1 MRRQLDSGQLWSCR
15 LKRAVLFPSLLVLG
29 ITAWGQAL
37 ASLKLAEEKQCL
49 QCHAVD
55 KESIG
60 PSFREISAIYRT
72 VKHPERQLIDVMQ
85 LGSAAHL
92 GPMAGSARMPD
103 VSERPAI
110 SEQEAKQ
117 LARWILTGAR

>member
-1 MRRQLDSGQLWSCR
+1 M
-15 LKRAVLFPSLLVLG
+15 KRVVLFPSVLILAVLSCG
-29 ITAWGQAL
+29 HAV

-60 PSFREISAIYRT
+60 PSFRKISATYRT
-72 VKHPERQLIDVMQ
+72 VKNPERKLMDVMQ

-92 GPMAGSARMPD
+92 GPMAGNARMPD
-103 VSERPAI
+103 VSERPAL
-110 SEQEAKQ
+110 SEPEARQ
-117 LARWILTGAR
+117 LARWILSGAR